1 MKPKRKNERSFIVW
15 QRTWSDGGG
24 VLDPRGLSRCSRYE
38 YKIMTRCH
46 YMQSLS
52 LRKDSSSTANIRFWG
67 AACVG
72 VINSSL
78 YDNHYN
84 RGNMHQR
91 KRGLWHF
98 PACQCDSF
106 PNTLLL
112 QSPIPPIQNILWVV
126 RIGFQKRSPISRQW
140 NEKFWIANESTEIV
154 IWTNSCC

>member
-1 MKPKRKNERSFIVW
+1 MRDPLLCDREHGLV
-15 QRTWSDGGG
+15 GEG

-52 LRKDSSSTANIRFWG
+52 LRKDSSSTANIRFRG

-78 YDNHYN
+78 YYNHYN

-112 QSPIPPIQNILWVV
+112 QSPFPPDTKDPLGCQN
-126 RIGFQKRSPISRQW
+126 RISKT
-140 NEKFWIANESTEIV
+140 IANQSPMKWKVLNCKWI
-154 IWTNSCC
+154 NRNCYLNK